1 MLVLPRSML
10 VEPDVYKTQI
20 EAYKLWIAKS
30 ALMISEYLD
39 ENVSHEDIYKDA
51 EQLVQFEIDLAQ
63 VS

>member
-20 EAYKLWIAKS
+20 DAYKLWIAKS
-30 ALMISEYLD
+30 ALLISEYLD
-39 ENVSHEDIYKDA
+39 ENVLHEDIYKDA
-51 EQLVQFEIDLAQ
+51 EQLVQFEIDLAK